1 MSGPAP
7 TPANRELV
15 EALATSPLFTG
26 MTPATIELFAGLGE
40 EQRIERGTVLFAEA
54 TAATH
59 LYVVLEGNVRLTRG
73 AASLEEELLAVLG
86 PGEVLGE
93 LAFLDGEPRSAT
105 ARATDTT
112 RVLAVPA
119 ASLEELLL
127 LRQDLA
133 VEILWNLVRMM
144 SRRLRKTNE
153 RLALLARSMK
163 V

>member
-1 MSGPAP
+1 MFVAP
-7 TPANRELV
+7 RACENGWDSY
-15 EALATSPLFTG
+15 EAPPGS
-26 MTPATIELFAGLGE
+26 
-40 EQRIERGTVLFAEA
+40 
-54 TAATH
+54 
-59 LYVVLEGNVRLTRG
+59 
-73 AASLEEELLAVLG
+73 EEELLAVLG